1 MNPQDRWKQE
11 RMEGKMKRRNS
22 IILAA
27 EKVFAKK
34 GFDNTTMQEIADEE
48 NIGIA
53 TVFRYFPKKEKL
65 IVAVAINIVEKYIPI
80 FQSIADM
87 NGSCLD
93 KMERMFDFFISE
105 INEEKLE
112 NMQLLE
118 VFKSYASLQTE
129 PLEDIEA
136 YNRSQNKISVILA
149 SIIEDGKQDGSIRSD
164 IDIKKVLTTITNSF
178 GLFSRKLLLYER
190 IPMLKGD
197 LEAEEQLKILK
208 NIFIDYLQPS

>member
-118 VFKSYASLQTE
+118 VFKSYASLQAE